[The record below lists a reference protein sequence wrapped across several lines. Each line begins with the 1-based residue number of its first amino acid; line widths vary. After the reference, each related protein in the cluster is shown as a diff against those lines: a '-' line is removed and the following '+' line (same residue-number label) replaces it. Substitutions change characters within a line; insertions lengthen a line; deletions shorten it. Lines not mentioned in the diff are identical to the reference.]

1 MTEVPNFIEIA
12 YEYGLMQRG
21 WCLKDY
27 VQNAAVTNDGFE
39 VILVDGVQ
47 RSGKSNMSIQIAGWA
62 KHATLTM
69 KLNDKT
75 EKDYT
80 EAKENGVLPMDYFES
95 LPIQPTEKELWEAV
109 LLCILFKA
117 NEFVEYL
124 EAVPDGDPTDVAV
137 WDDIAGHYSNMTFR
151 ISPESYAQVDGAF
164 TVLGTKARI
173 IVTNIPNLD
182 RLSKNIKDHLSIEIF
197 IGRNKKRKMMRLF
210 RLPGLKHVN
219 MNLFKADLE
228 KPSKFDIYKIPEWAW
243 RIYEDRRIQLAKDV
257 FKALGETV
265 DMDTAPDGYIS
276 VPEAIKIARDQG
288 LGWGASTIQQN
299 ASRGLWK
306 KITVEG
312 YLFVEE
318 ESFMKIIDAE
328 NYKPNK

>member
-1 MTEVPNFIEIA
+1 MVV
-12 YEYGLMQRG
+12 G

-27 VQNAAVTNDGFE
+27 IQDASVRSDGFE
-39 VILVDGVQ
+39 VCLVEGIQ
-47 RSGKSNMSIQIAGWA
+47 RSGKSNMSLQIAGWA
-62 KHATLTM
+62 KHATLAL

-75 EKDYT
+75 EKDYL
-80 EAKENGVLPMDYFES
+80 EAKKKGVLPMDYFES
-95 LPIQPTEKELWEAV
+95 LPIQPTEKELWTDV
-109 LLCILFKA
+109 LACIMFKA

-124 EAVPDGDPTDVAV
+124 EAVPDGEPTDCVV

-173 IVTNIPNLD
+173 IITNIPNLD

-197 IGRNKKRKMMRLF
+197 IGRNKRRKMMRLF

-219 MNLFKADLE
+219 MNAFKADIE
-228 KPSKFDIYKIPEWAW
+228 TPSKFDLYKIPKWAW
-243 RIYEDRRIQLAKDV
+243 DIYEGRRIQLAKDV

-265 DMDTAPDGYIS
+265 DMDSAPEGYIS
-276 VPEAIKIARDQG
+276 VPDAIVIARDSG
-288 LGWGASTIQQN
+288 LKWGASTIQQN

-306 KITVEG
+306 KVTVEG
-312 YLFVEE
+312 YLFIEQDSFLKIVE
-318 ESFMKIIDAE
+318 AE
-328 NYKPNK
+328 NYTPSK